1 MTDQNDPIAAEA
13 ANPGT
18 APARLA
24 QIATEQASLRAVV
37 AANPATYPA
46 LLDWLDQVGDEH
58 TRATVAWVRSGGHA
72 AAAAY
77 AASQA
82 ASQPAAP
89 QPVAPQPAAPQ
100 TPTPPVVPQFSAP
113 QASSPQPPTPQYGA
127 TQAPVPQYGATQPY
141 PTAAAGTQP
150 YPATAAT
157 QPYPAAAAAGGY
169 AAAGYPAT
177 GYPPAG
183 YPADGSGTPPRP
195 RKSKKWWFI
204 GIAAGLVVLLAG
216 GGVFAYVTVFS
227 KLGGASSPEA
237 SVEKLLSGVADFDA
251 VSIYG
256 AISPSEI
263 GTLEDSFSR
272 LKDIQLTDEGE
283 TVDYEKLVAAVTDN
297 TKVELKDVEYET
309 EEIAEDISVVTIVSG
324 SVHIETDPEAV
335 ADAYV
340 AVAREQYEAQSDAL
354 GYSESEID
362 DLVDEGREQIVT
374 QLEESMPFD
383 LDTDQVEE
391 TLGKPFSLVSVKEG
405 GSWYISPLLSIGE
418 YALDAAGGER
428 GELVDAAEFG
438 SPEDALQ
445 GFLDGTNA
453 VIADGDIEALAAAL
467 PLAERRFVS
476 LYGPA
481 LVDGANFRGAGTG
494 FSVDTLEVT
503 PDISGDIARI
513 AIDKLAITI
522 EGIGDYSYEIS
533 GVCATAVH
541 LGEEDES
548 CLTDV
553 SQAEKLG
560 LGEARIVAV
569 KEDGGWFVSPLSTLS
584 DIGAIVSEHVV
595 ELSDKGEL
603 EDLFK

>member
-113 QASSPQPPTPQYGA
+113 QSSSPQPPVPQYGTPQPPTPQYGA
-127 TQAPVPQYGATQPY
+127 TQPY
-141 PTAAAGTQP
+141 P
-150 YPATAAT
+150 
-157 QPYPAAAAAGGY
+157 

-177 GYPPAG
+177 GNPAAGYPAAGYPPAG
-183 YPADGSGTPPRP
+183 YPADGSGMPPRP

-204 GIAAGLVVLLAG
+204 GIAAGLVVLLAA
-216 GGVFAYVTVFS
+216 GGVFAYVTIFS

-374 QLEESMPFD
+374 QLEDSMPFD

-428 GELVDAAEFG
+428 GEIVDAAEFG

-553 SQAEKLG
+553 PQAEKLG

-569 KEDGGWFVSPLSTLS
+569 KEDGDWFVSPLSTLS